1 MGLSQLVCGIGRK
14 ATIGLAM
21 LGGFFLG
28 AGESAGEEI
37 KSKPRITL
45 ESVLNKAPERRLIV
59 DFVNPLDDVE
69 SNSNAW
75 YSANQLVAKGHECI
89 GDIGLDNGQVGRY
102 MLTLSS
108 LYFSFGLSY
117 YSHEMAHEYEDRKYG
132 ERHVLEFDFK
142 DWWNNIYPRYIQ
154 HPLRN
159 SISIRSEDSLFKGIV
174 DGLNQDEYNARTCW
188 NQSLINDSCDFYNSS
203 SFLLTKLEDIRY
215 ILSVGFKDERP
226 EAGLTKSELYDFY
239 FKNWHLINDIDQYT
253 GILHSRG
260 INLTKEA
267 YLLQSL
273 IADCLSWHTWDS
285 LISLG
290 KYVQE
295 GKLHKPSR
303 LCINKVEVYPPLISA
318 YLTPKGTFYNATF
331 FARYTPTHLI
341 EASIGHD
348 VDFIGGGKLNS
359 LRVGGGYCHS
369 AAKKTRIKPFVYLN
383 FDRKLLKYSGIAAGL
398 EWSIQT
404 PFGAILRGKMEY
416 NDNDLMENRIKGEK
430 EKLSFTAGIEIRL

>member
-1 MGLSQLVCGIGRK
+1 MRLSRLACSTGRK
-14 ATIGLAM
+14 AAIGLAM

-28 AGESAGEEI
+28 ARESAGEEI

-45 ESVLNKAPERRLIV
+45 ESVLNKAPERRLIL
-59 DFVNPLDDVE
+59 DFVNPLDDFE
-69 SNSNAW
+69 SNSNTW

-89 GDIGLDNGQVGRY
+89 GGIGLDKGPAGRY
-102 MLTLSS
+102 AMVLSS

-117 YSHEMAHEYEDRKYG
+117 YSHEMAHDYEDRRYG
-132 ERHVLEFDFK
+132 ERKGIDLDFK
-142 DWWNNIYPRYIQ
+142 DWWNNLYPKYIQ

-159 SISIRSEDSLFKGIV
+159 STLIRSGDSLFKGV
-174 DGLNQDEYNARTCW
+174 ADGLNQDEHNARTCW
-188 NQSLINDSCDFYNSS
+188 NQSLFSDGCDFYNSS
-203 SFLLTKLEDIRY
+203 SFLLAKLNDIRY
-215 ILSVGFKDERP
+215 ILFKGFRDERP
-226 EAGLTKSELYDFY
+226 KAGLAKSELHDFY
-239 FKNWHLINDIDQYT
+239 FKNPHLINDIDQYT
-253 GILHSRG
+253 GMLHSRG

-273 IADCLSWHTWDS
+273 IADCLSWHSWDS
-285 LISLG
+285 LIALG

-303 LCINKVEVYPPLISA
+303 IYINKLEIYPPLISA

-331 FARYTPTHLI
+331 FASYAAAHSI
-341 EASIGHD
+341 EACIGHD
-348 VDFIGGGKLNS
+348 ADFIGDGKLNS

-369 AAKKTRIKPFVYLN
+369 TAKKTRIKPFVYLN
-383 FDRKLLKYSGIAAGL
+383 FDRKLLRYSGIAAGI

-430 EKLSFTAGIEIRL
+430 EKLSFTAGMEIRL